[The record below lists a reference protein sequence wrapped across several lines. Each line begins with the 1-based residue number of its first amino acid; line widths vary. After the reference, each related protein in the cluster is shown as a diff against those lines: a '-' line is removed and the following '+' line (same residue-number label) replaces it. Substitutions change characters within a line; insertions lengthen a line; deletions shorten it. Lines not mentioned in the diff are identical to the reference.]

1 MALFSVSD
9 VNTTY
14 ISRYDVNHP
23 FSSYS
28 EHGFELEERYWPT
41 VEHYYQA
48 MKFANTEYQEKI
60 RNAET
65 AEIANKLGHARIQKR
80 VKDWKK
86 NRMLM
91 MTRAIYTKCR
101 THSNLTEQLL
111 DTGDDM
117 LMETSQYDYY
127 WGCGRD
133 RLGENNYG
141 KILINIRK
149 KLSEEKKEDI

>member
-9 VNTTY
+9 VNTIY
-14 ISRYDVNHP
+14 ISRYDVNHV

-28 EHGFELEERYWPT
+28 DHGFELEERYWPT

-48 MKFANTEYQEKI
+48 MKFIDSEYQEKI
-60 RNAET
+60 RNAES
-65 AEIANKLGHARIQKR
+65 AEMANKIGHERKAKR
-80 VKDWKK
+80 LKDWKK

-91 MTRAIYTKCR
+91 MTRAIYTKCK
-101 THSNLTEQLL
+101 TYSHIAEELL
-111 DTGDDM
+111 GTGNAM
-117 LMETSQYDYY
+117 IMENSQYDYF

-133 RLGENNYG
+133 RLGQNNYG

-149 KLSEEKKEDI
+149 KLMEEIKQGV